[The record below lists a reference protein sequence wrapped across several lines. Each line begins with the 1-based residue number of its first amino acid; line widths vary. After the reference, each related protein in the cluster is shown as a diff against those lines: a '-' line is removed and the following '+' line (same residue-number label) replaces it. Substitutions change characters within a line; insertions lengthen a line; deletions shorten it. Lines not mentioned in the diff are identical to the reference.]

1 MPPNGLP
8 QGFTLD
14 ATEAPD
20 LPEGFT
26 LDAGGPVRP
35 PSPQQAMEAE
45 RTRSKRFTDIL
56 PELVYDFTLR
66 PFLEAGSVLREGRT
80 LEQATAFEAMTP
92 EQRAAYK
99 ESGRG
104 LMSPFSMSRE
114 ELMPLE
120 APLAG
125 LSLLSTGGAVGRP
138 RYGIPKTRI
147 SLTGRPRPAP
157 PAEEPLGLTDS
168 LLAPPR
174 ALLEPEIP
182 RVRAPK
188 PSQVPKIEAP
198 PPEPV
203 LPASQVPL
211 QATISPKPIA
221 RPMLEPPPAK
231 PLPVTPEGPLPIKP
245 EAPAAP
251 KLPLKPQVEP
261 EFRKGGSLAQTQE
274 EIAAIG
280 KRADA
285 RISAFG
291 KTIKRKLTPEEET
304 LLAEADLESLSPP
317 DKGIVEL
324 HAGLP
329 IPESVKKRVREF
341 FKRPAVGAATSRV
354 DDLPPEKLAHF
365 YNTGQT
371 ILNRAFPEQ
380 KLGDKLITMRNWND
394 RFTAEYM
401 MGMEKTPLKAL
412 NETELTNLMR
422 AAEGRAA
429 PMNARVVQTLQEWK
443 RLTGQDATLL
453 TQKGAQVLKDARYS
467 STTGTK
473 LQEPTWKP
481 FAPVKD
487 YYFRAIDDRLVV
499 KMLPQDLATAI
510 SRANPTMSAPQA
522 AEMAVG
528 MRAQAKG
535 QAIPSTV
542 GEEAAR
548 LLRRGQ
554 PQSAHLHERTGFIIP
569 DEILQRP
576 NVSMPAYMESMAK
589 EKAALLTY
597 GPKDALMESAIKSG
611 QANPRPDTALG
622 VEFWDQYRGRSLQG
636 PSYQGIDQI
645 QRILGNTATMM
656 FLGGPTAIKQFS
668 QVGLAAARLPTRSL
682 AVGIKETFTKQ
693 GRFEARR
700 FGSVVDDLRND
711 MIAARAQGGPQPA
724 ATRLDRLEM
733 LTRQGANKV
742 VNFWRIPKTDAF
754 GRIVTF
760 NGEKHRLLGLQEKA
774 LSRDANAIAKL
785 KASGLS
791 ATSSLDEISLAAK
804 RVADRVNLRTGPEEM
819 PFILYKPGLTF
830 FRHLNSF
837 NIAITKTI
845 AQDYVAPLVR
855 SVAKGDV
862 VGTAKGLKNVVK
874 LVTAMGVT
882 GEVLGETLRTL
893 AGRQED
899 RPGGSM
905 TEFADD
911 LVNGRVPASIFLQRL
926 ADNLMFSGMFGYLQ
940 VIKEGLLASGG
951 PRESVAR
958 IGGALVGAGLSNVTE
973 MAAQT
978 ANVAAK
984 ELTGTQKQKASARM
998 QAARSVARR
1007 IPGAGAFV
1015 QPLLPASE
1023 QSDRRRATAAII
1035 RARRRGDT
1043 VETSEWQRWYQER
1056 HGKSLSQASLIKAQQ
1071 EY

>member
-1 MPPNGLP
+1 MIRRQVDDARTSLP
-8 QGFTLD
+8 TGKQVGISETGEVLNLGATPSIREQLSPLFPELRELPKVGPKEIIEAIDKDRGNKLYLAIKD
-14 ATEAPD
+14 AVEHQLGREAQQEAAALRPTD
-20 LPEGFT
+20 FDEFSRFVNEQ
-26 LDAGGPVRP
+26 AAQEPVR
-35 PSPQQAMEAE
+35 S
-45 RTRSKRFTDIL
+45 
-56 PELVYDFTLR
+56 V
-66 PFLEAGSVLREGRT
+66 AGIPLREGNLPVAERIEL
-80 LEQATAFEAMTP
+80 LERAGYPEAAQALRKTAPSQPRMIEVAPSLSP
-92 EQRAAYK
+92 EPLRAGA
-99 ESGRG
+99 
-104 LMSPFSMSRE
+104 PQVPHE
-114 ELMPLE
+114 ELL
-120 APLAG
+120 
-125 LSLLSTGGAVGRP
+125 GGMRP
-138 RYGIPKTRI
+138 M
-147 SLTGRPRPAP
+147 
-157 PAEEPLGLTDS
+157 EP
-168 LLAPPR
+168 
-174 ALLEPEIP
+174 
-182 RVRAPK
+182 
-188 PSQVPKIEAP
+188 P
-198 PPEPV
+198 PPE
-203 LPASQVPL
+203 
-211 QATISPKPIA
+211 
-221 RPMLEPPPAK
+221 
-231 PLPVTPEGPLPIKP
+231 
-245 EAPAAP
+245 
-251 KLPLKPQVEP
+251 LPLKPPSE
-261 EFRKGGSLAQTQE
+261 
-274 EIAAIG
+274 
-280 KRADA
+280 
-285 RISAFG
+285 
-291 KTIKRKLTPEEET
+291 
-304 LLAEADLESLSPP
+304 
-317 DKGIVEL
+317 GIVEL

-329 IPESVKKRVREF
+329 IPESVKNRVREF
-341 FKRPAVGAATSRV
+341 FKRPAVAGVASTAA
-354 DDLPPEKLAHF
+354 DLPPEKLAHF

-380 KLGDKLITMRNWND
+380 KLGDKLLTMRNWND

-401 MGMEKTPLKAL
+401 MGMEKTPLKSL
-412 NETELTNLMR
+412 TEPELTNLMR
-422 AAEGRAA
+422 AAEGRAT

-453 TQKGAQVLKDARYS
+453 TQQGAQVLKDVTYGS
-467 STTGTK
+467 GTTGTK
-473 LQEPTWKP
+473 LREATWKP

-487 YYFRAIDDRLVV
+487 YYYRAVDDRLVV

-548 LLRRGQ
+548 ILRRGQ
-554 PQSAHLHERTGFIIP
+554 PQSAHLHERTGFVIP

-597 GPKDALMESAIKSG
+597 GPKDAVMEAAIKAG

-622 VEFWDQYRGRSLQG
+622 VEFWDQYRGRSIQG

-645 QRILGNTATMM
+645 QRILGNAATMM

-668 QVGLAAARLPTRSL
+668 QVGLAAARLPIRSL
-682 AVGIKETFTKQ
+682 AVGIKESFTKQ

-724 ATRLDRLEM
+724 ATKLDRLEM
-733 LTRQGANKV
+733 LTRTGANKV

-760 NGEKHRLLGLQEKA
+760 NGEKHRLLALQEKA

-785 KASGLS
+785 KTQGLS
-791 ATSSLDEISLAAK
+791 ATSSLDDISLAAK

-845 AQDYVAPLVR
+845 SQDYVAPLLR

-862 VGTAKGLKNVVK
+862 VGTTKGLTNVVK
-874 LVTAMGVT
+874 LVAAMGVT

-899 RPGGSM
+899 RPGGSL

-911 LVNGRVPASIFLQRL
+911 LVNGRVPANVILKRL
-926 ADNLMFSGMFGYLQ
+926 GDDLMFSGMFGYLQ

-958 IGGALVGAGLSNVTE
+958 IGSAIGGAGVSNVVE
-973 MAAQT
+973 MAAQA

-984 ELTGTQKQKASARM
+984 ELTGTEKQKASARM
-998 QAARSVARR
+998 QAGRAVARR

-1015 QPLLPASE
+1015 QPLLPATE
-1023 QSDRRRATAAII
+1023 QSDRRRATAAIT
-1035 RARRRGDT
+1035 RARRRGDS
-1043 VETSEWQRWYQER
+1043 VEASEWQTWFRKR
-1056 HGKSLSQASLIKAQQ
+1056 HGKSLSPASLSKAQQ